1 MALSDLPRTR
11 PTETDAQRRA
21 REDAA
26 QVEIARR
33 NFDRVA
39 SLIAKARPLAPGT
52 EDVSDLDLLETATA
66 LSTPTR

>member
-1 MALSDLPRTR
+1 M
-11 PTETDAQRRA
+11 ETDAQRRA

-26 QVEIARR
+26 RVEIARR

-39 SLIAKARPLAPGT
+39 SLIAKARPLAPRT

-66 LSTPTR
+66 LSTPKR